1 MPISASMTTAAAIAV
16 SAALGGLAV
25 GYLLGRRKKPPIK
38 WADKYCERILFSAE
52 DLQAAIASL
61 AAQLNRDYG
70 GKRDSPPLIIGVLSG
85 VYMTLADL
93 TRQLEFEHDVDFIK
107 ASSYGTATTPTEVQ
121 LATALNFDLVD
132 RDVIVVDE
140 LVDSAR
146 TLSSICTTLRGK
158 RARSVKTVCVIDKPL
173 CHKVPFRPDYFAL
186 ECPDVFIFGYGMDC
200 RHRFRSLP
208 FVAVANEGTMV
219 APDGS
224 SSTTRSTPHLAT
236 AGADNVSHRAAG
248 RANEAQELGERLKR
262 MSKYNSAANLDA
274 QRR

>member
-1 MPISASMTTAAAIAV
+1 MSSFALTASTTTRAAAAIAV
-16 SAALGGLAV
+16 SAALGGLAI

-38 WADKYCERILFSAE
+38 WADKYCESILFSAE
-52 DLQAAIASL
+52 ELQAAIASL

-70 GKRDSPPLIIGVLSG
+70 GRRDSPPLIIGVLSG

-107 ASSYGTATTPTEVQ
+107 ASSYGTATTPREVQ

-140 LVDSAR
+140 LVDSAK

-208 FVAVANEGTMV
+208 FVAVANESAMV
-219 APDGS
+219 VPDG
-224 SSTTRSTPHLAT
+224 STPHLAT
-236 AGADNVSHRAAG
+236 AGADRVSHRAAG
-248 RANEAQELGERLKR
+248 RSNEAQELGERLKR

>member
-1 MPISASMTTAAAIAV
+1 
-16 SAALGGLAV
+16 
-25 GYLLGRRKKPPIK
+25 
-38 WADKYCERILFSAE
+38 
-52 DLQAAIASL
+52 
-61 AAQLNRDYG
+61 
-70 GKRDSPPLIIGVLSG
+70 
-85 VYMTLADL
+85 
-93 TRQLEFEHDVDFIK
+93 
-107 ASSYGTATTPTEVQ
+107 
-121 LATALNFDLVD
+121 
-132 RDVIVVDE
+132 
-140 LVDSAR
+140 
-146 TLSSICTTLRGK
+146 
-158 RARSVKTVCVIDKPL
+158 VIDKPL